1 MSKKPYMRS
10 RVLTKDSRHDTNI
23 SSIDNS
29 FLNETSF
36 NSDVDI
42 EIREEIEKKFKKS
55 LVNAKYVFPRR
66 DPTENKTKKSP
77 VKPKTQVKQKLM
89 MEKSLPTMHKMTKS
103 TQESTGILTNLISTK
118 KIHRVSSSIRKT
130 KDPKIKT
137 SKPGRTSPVK
147 IPSHVRS
154 SSQNGN
160 RSKTP
165 VYLRKEKSLEPS
177 SKYFLYRHR
186 RTTSSKRNFHE
197 NTIVRP
203 KSVMKKPGHIYTSS
217 MECVIP
223 SAIIKSVSYY

>member
-1 MSKKPYMRS
+1 MSKKPFMKS
-10 RVLTKDSRHDTNI
+10 RVPAKDFRHDTNI
-23 SSIDNS
+23 SSIENS

-36 NSDVDI
+36 NSDIDI

-55 LVNAKYVFPRR
+55 SINAKYVFPRR

-77 VKPKTQVKQKLM
+77 IKAKTQVKQKLM
-89 MEKSLPTMHKMTKS
+89 MEKSLPTMHKMTRS

-118 KIHRVSSSIRKT
+118 KIHRVSSSIRKS
-130 KDPKIKT
+130 KDQKIKV
-137 SKPGRTSPVK
+137 SKPGRSSPIK
-147 IPSHVRS
+147 ISSHIRS

-177 SKYFLYRHR
+177 SKHR
-186 RTTSSKRNFHE
+186 RTASSKRNFHE
-197 NTIVRP
+197 NTITRP